1 MNPIFKSHE
10 KDFMRI
16 EADQVCVDY
25 NGTVALYDASLNLK
39 AGSIS
44 VSYTHLTLPTILRV

>member
-25 NGTVALYDASLNLK
+25 NEQLLFMMQV
-39 AGSIS
+39 
-44 VSYTHLTLPTILRV
+44 

>member
-25 NGTVALYDASLNLK
+25 NGTVAP
-39 AGSIS
+39 
-44 VSYTHLTLPTILRV
+44 VSYTHLTLPTILLV